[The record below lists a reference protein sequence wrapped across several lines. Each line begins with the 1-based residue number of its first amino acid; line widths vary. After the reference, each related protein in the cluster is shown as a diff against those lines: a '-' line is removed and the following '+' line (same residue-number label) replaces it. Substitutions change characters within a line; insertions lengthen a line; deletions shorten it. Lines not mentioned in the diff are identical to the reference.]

1 MLDRIFN
8 YLLQLPRA
16 YKVLGILFAD
26 LLALPFA
33 VYSAHVL
40 RFADLWPLPYL
51 TDNVWMFVWV
61 MLFGPIIF
69 TWLGLYRAVVRYMG
83 WHALSTV
90 FLGSLLLSL
99 SFYVVATLL
108 DWMLPRSLPI
118 IFFLLAVLYIGGTRV
133 VFRQYYRHHLGR
145 YTELK
150 TAAIYGAGSAG
161 LQLMQAL
168 QVSNQYR
175 VVALL
180 DDDKRKWKSKVL
192 GITISSPELLSDMIK
207 QRGIHLVLLAMPSAS
222 RERRR
227 QILDWLSQFPVEV
240 RSMPSMADLAAGKTQ
255 LDSLQKI
262 EIEDLLGRDAVPPV
276 DGLLHKNITNKA
288 VMVTGAGG
296 SIGAELCRQIIQQSP
311 RVLVL
316 FELSEFALYQIDQE
330 LRRRHPDAHCVAIL
344 GNVLDMARV
353 REVMSH
359 YAIDTLYHAA
369 AYKHV
374 PLVEHN
380 VVEGVRNNVFGTQTV
395 AQAALDMGVSRFV
408 LISTDKAVRPTNVM
422 GASKRLAEQVLQHFA
437 QAHTRTCFTMVRFG
451 NVLGSSGSVV
461 PVFKRQIAQGG
472 PITVTHPEITRY
484 FMTIPEAA
492 SLVIQAG
499 AMAQGGEVFVLDMGD
514 PVKIVDLAKRMIH
527 LSGLELRDSNHLS
540 GDIEISFTGLRPGEK
555 LYEELLIA
563 DNVVGSDHPKIMR
576 ALEGCLPEVVWKQ
589 KIALLQQALQE
600 KDVEAT
606 FELVKSMVPEFVPV
620 TGLSDVLLTKK

>member
-1 MLDRIFN
+1 MLDRFFN
-8 YLLQLPRA
+8 YLLQLPRP
-16 YKVLGILFAD
+16 YKLAGILLAD
-26 LLALPFA
+26 LVALPLA

-40 RFADLWPLPYL
+40 RFADGWPQPYL
-51 TDNVWMFVWV
+51 TDNVWMFAWV

-69 TWLGLYRAVVRYMG
+69 AWLGLYRAVVRYMG

-90 FLGSLLLSL
+90 FFGSLLLSL
-99 SFYVVATLL
+99 SFYGVSFITSNE
-108 DWMLPRSLPI
+108 LPRSLPI
-118 IFFLLAVLYIGGTRV
+118 IFFLLAVLYIAGTRV
-133 VFRQYYRHHLGR
+133 IFRQYYRHHLGR

-150 TAAIYGAGSAG
+150 KAVIYGAGSAG

-175 VVALL
+175 VLALL

-192 GITISSPELLSDMIK
+192 GITISSPAALKEMIE
-207 QRGIHLVLLAMPSAS
+207 QQGIHIVLLAIPSAS

-227 QILDWLSQFPVEV
+227 QVLDWLSQFPVEV
-240 RSMPSMADLAAGKTQ
+240 RSMPSMADLAAGKAQ
-255 LDSLQKI
+255 LDSLQRI
-262 EIEDLLGRDAVPPV
+262 EIEDLLGREAVPPV
-276 DGLLHKNITNKA
+276 DGLLSKNITGQA

-296 SIGAELCRQIIQQSP
+296 SIGSELCRQIIQQSP
-311 RVLVL
+311 RLLVM

-330 LRRRHPDAHCVAIL
+330 LEGSHPHVMKVAIL
-344 GNVLDMARV
+344 GNVLDAKRV
-353 REVMSH
+353 TEVIKC
-359 YAIDTLYHAA
+359 YQIDTVYHAA

-380 VVEGVRNNVFGTQTV
+380 VVEGVRNNFLGTQTV
-395 AQAALDMGVSRFV
+395 AQAAMSLGVSRFV
-408 LISTDKAVRPTNVM
+408 LISTDKAVRPTNMM
-422 GASKRLAEQVLQHFA
+422 GASKRLAEQVLQHMA
-437 QAHTRTCFTMVRFG
+437 QSQSRTCFTIVRFG

-461 PVFKRQIAQGG
+461 PVFKRQIAKGG
-472 PITVTHPEITRY
+472 PITVTHPDITRY

-499 AMAQGGEVFVLDMGD
+499 AMAQGGEVFVLDMGE

-563 DNVVGSDHPKIMR
+563 DNVVGSEHPKIMR
-576 ALEGCLPEVVWKQ
+576 ALEGFLPEAVWKQ
-589 KIALLQQALQE
+589 KLVLLQQALQE
-600 KDVEAT
+600 KDVETT
-606 FELVKSMVPEFVPV
+606 FELVKTMVPEFMPV
-620 TGLSDVLLTKK
+620 TGLSDALLTNQ